1 MSGRRDF
8 IRSSS
13 IVGGAFILPKLE
25 IAAEPANKQ
34 IQANLIILATN
45 WGFRGSLDNF
55 CAAAKKEGYNGIEV
69 WVPGTQKE
77 MAELKHTVEKHDLKL
92 GLLTGGSDQLPAKHK
107 VQFTEA
113 IERAISMNPLY
124 INCHS
129 GKDYFEFEE
138 NLSILQASI
147 DLSQKYGIPLYHET
161 HRGRSLFAAPVT
173 QKFIEKLPDLKLTL
187 DISHWCN
194 VHESLLQDQS
204 LNVAVA
210 LKRTEHIHARVGHAE
225 GPQVND
231 PRAPEWQE
239 TFNAHLKWW
248 DEVVQRKTN
257 EGKPVT
263 ILTEFGPPNYLPT
276 LPYTQQPLADQWAIN
291 AYMMR
296 FLRNRY
302 SK

>member
-1 MSGRRDF
+1 
-8 IRSSS
+8 
-13 IVGGAFILPKLE
+13 
-25 IAAEPANKQ
+25 
-34 IQANLIILATN
+34 LATN
-45 WGFRGSLDNF
+45 WGFTGTLDNF

-69 WVPGTQKE
+69 WVPGTQQE
-77 MAELKHTVEKHDLKL
+77 MSELKHTVDKYDLKL
-92 GLLTGGSDQLPAKHK
+92 GLLTGGSDRLPSKHK
-107 VQFTEA
+107 IQFTEA
-113 IERAISMNPLY
+113 IERAISLNPLY

-147 DLSQKYGIPLYHET
+147 DLSRKSGVPLYHET

-173 QKFIEKLPDLKLTL
+173 KKFIDKLPDLKLTL

-194 VHESLLQDQS
+194 VHESLLQDQPQ
-204 LNVAVA
+204 NITEA
-210 LKRTEHIHARVGHAE
+210 LKRTEHIHARIGHAE

-239 TFNAHLKWW
+239 AFNAHLKWW
-248 DEVVQRKTN
+248 DEVVLRKTN

-276 LPYTQQPLADQWAIN
+276 LPYTQQPVADQWAIN